1 MINSFYLAP
10 QFSEPAEETSDF
22 NAHQHQHM
30 ESDEVFLDKLV
41 IMQLVNT

>member
-1 MINSFYLAP
+1 MINSFCLAP
-10 QFSEPAEETSDF
+10 QFSEPAKDTSDF
-22 NAHQHQHM
+22 NAHQHV

>member
-1 MINSFYLAP
+1 MINSFYVAP

-22 NAHQHQHM
+22 NAHQHM